1 MKRIITL
8 YNKAFHISLFYNYL
22 SRRLVLL
29 LATSLSLS
37 LSLSACS
44 KAAEESQDLL
54 SKIKAKG
61 ELLVLTTNEPTTYY
75 IGREGEPQGPEYDM
89 AVSLAQSLD
98 VKVKFLIM
106 DSVAEVIK
114 SLREGEGDLAAA
126 GLTITDKRKEEFEF
140 GPAYT
145 DVSEYLVC
153 HRKTPKVKNRTD
165 LNDLEI
171 IIPAATSYINTFN
184 EKYPEVKFTLD
195 NEQLTP
201 ELLDQVSA
209 KKIQCTVSD
218 STIFNISRRY
228 HPEIT
233 KKYTLREGSQLAF
246 MYAKDNPD
254 FSKSVKT
261 WFSSYKSSGELAQ
274 KKEKYYGYIDTFD
287 YVDIVKFKRRI
298 NQRLPKYKKLF
309 IEASKQNDLSPT
321 LLAAQSYQESH
332 WDPKAKSPT
341 GVRGIMM
348 LTQPVAK
355 SLGVTSRLDATQ
367 NIFAGAKYQ
376 AKMKAMF
383 DEDVTEPDRT
393 WMALAAYNV
402 GRGHFRDAQRLAKK
416 LGKNPKSWIDI
427 KGILPLLSN
436 KKYYQNLKYGYAR
449 GGEPVQYVKRIRD
462 YEDILLEHFKK

>member
-1 MKRIITL
+1 MKMFIL
-8 YNKAFHISLFYNYL
+8 LFNKVFHLSRFDNYL
-22 SRRLVLL
+22 SRHLVLL

-37 LSLSACS
+37 LFACS
-44 KAAEESQDLL
+44 KTSEESQDLL
-54 SKIKAKG
+54 AKIKAKG

-75 IGREGEPQGPEYDM
+75 IGREGEPEGPEYDM
-89 AVSLAQSLD
+89 AVSLAQALD

-106 DSVAEVIK
+106 DSVAEVIE
-114 SLREGEGDLAAA
+114 SLRKGEGDLAAA

-153 HRKTPKVKNRTD
+153 HRKTPRIKNRNQ
-165 LNDLEI
+165 LKDLEI
-171 IIPAATSYINTFN
+171 IIPAETSYINTLS
-184 EKYPEVKFTLD
+184 EKFPEVKFTLD

-201 ELLDQVSA
+201 ELLDQVST

-218 STIFNISRRY
+218 STIFDISRRY

-233 KKYTLREGSQLAF
+233 KRYTLSKGSQLAF
-246 MYAKDNPD
+246 MYVKDNLD
-254 FSKSVKT
+254 FSQSLKT
-261 WFSSYKSSGELAQ
+261 WFSSYKSSGALAQ
-274 KKEKYYGYIDTFD
+274 KIEKYYGYIDTFD

-298 NQRLPKYKKLF
+298 NQRLPKYKKQF
-309 IEASKQNDLSPT
+309 IEASQQNDLAPS

-332 WDPKAKSPT
+332 WNPKAKSPT

-367 NIFAGAKYQ
+367 NIFAGAKFQ

-383 DEDVTEPDRT
+383 DEDVTEPDRS

-416 LGKNPKSWIDI
+416 LGKNPKSWLDM
-427 KGILPLLSN
+427 KKVLPLLSN
-436 KKYYQNLKYGYAR
+436 KKYYQDLKYGYAR
-449 GGEPVQYVKRIRD
+449 GGEPVQYVRRIRD
-462 YEDILLEHFKK
+462 YEDILLDHFKK